1 MKKNN
6 IIFATIVTL
15 LFALVSCIGGGSTPR
30 LPKMANEVDSMNYA
44 YGLFNGSQMRM
55 MLSQQDSDSIDFRIK
70 KFMDGVKAGIAGT
83 PEKNPQFSQLGNNV
97 GGWLN
102 QQKTIGFLGDST
114 LKIDYA
120 LVKQGIINGI
130 KGKLDQ
136 MNAEDAQ
143 TYLEDTMRAR
153 HEQQM
158 LKQYGANKEAGE
170 KFLTENK
177 AKEGI
182 KTTESGLQYEV
193 VKEGTGAKPTASDV
207 VKVHYSGKLIDGTE
221 FDSSYERNEPATF
234 GVGQV
239 IQGWIEGLQLM
250 TVGSKY
256 KLYIPYNL
264 GYGAQGTSN
273 IPPFSTLVFEVE
285 LLEIVKK

>member
-6 IIFATIVTL
+6 IIFVTVAAL
-15 LFALVSCIGGGSTPR
+15 LFALVSCNGGGIPK
-30 LPKMANEVDSMNYA
+30 LPKMANEADSMNYA
-44 YGLFNGSQMRM
+44 YGLFNGAQMRM
-55 MLSQQDSDSIDFRIK
+55 MFSMQEGDSIDETVK
-70 KFMDGVKAGIAGT
+70 KFYEGVKAGIAGQ
-83 PEKNPQFSQLGNNV
+83 PEENPQFTQLGNNV
-97 GGWLN
+97 GNWLG
-102 QQKTIGFLGDST
+102 QQKTVGFLGDST

-120 LVKQGIINGI
+120 LVRQGIINGL

-136 MNAEDAQ
+136 MDAEQAQ
-143 TYLEDTMRAR
+143 IYLETTMRVR

-158 LKQYGANKEAGE
+158 LKEFGANKEAGE

-177 AKEGI
+177 AKEGV

-239 IQGWIEGLQLM
+239 IPGWIEGLQLM